1 MVTRHVSFCFPFV
14 KKGRIRGF
22 PSIFAGVFVEI
33 DEAKCLLSSEKCVLL
48 SPKKVQKT
56 LCLHFVYIQRYDIYD

>member
-22 PSIFAGVFVEI
+22 PSISAGVFVEI

-48 SPKKVQKT
+48 SPKKSAESP
-56 LCLHFVYIQRYDIYD
+56 LSAFRIYSKI

>member
-22 PSIFAGVFVEI
+22 PSISAGIFVEI

-48 SPKKVQKT
+48 SPQKSAENP
-56 LCLHFVYIQRYDIYD
+56 LSAFRIYSKI